1 MSTMQTV
8 KTRKGELQ
16 EARRSGSSRFY
27 SCAINIYYVH
37 IAKTCMCT
45 IQTVKTRD
53 EELHEAP
60 RPGPARLCL
69 CTTKVDLYIYYVH
82 NANREEPEGEL
93 QGAPSTGSARFCD
106 IVKQINRVNQICL
119 HVLYVIQFLM
129 LNESNRSF
137 LSETK
142 YFHVWQYTN

>member
-45 IQTVKTRD
+45 IQTVKTRN
-53 EELHEAP
+53 EGLHEAP
-60 RPGPARLCL
+60 RSGPARLCL

-82 NANREEPEGEL
+82 NANREEPEG
-93 QGAPSTGSARFCD
+93 GATRSSLVR
-106 IVKQINRVNQICL
+106 ICT
-119 HVLYVIQFLM
+119 VLRYSKA
-129 LNESNRSF
+129 N
-137 LSETK
+137 
-142 YFHVWQYTN
+142 